1 MATVTINDEGKDIER
16 VLGQMGLKATFID
29 GAQAPQ
35 LFRFN
40 FETQGAPSYSKIK
53 KTVERLREHAG
64 NYEYADTPT
73 GKGFSI
79 IRPKTRPS
87 PVYLSNDKV
96 QDKTLAAIQADP
108 NALQKCYLYFGQDTY
123 GNDIIRNMD
132 DCKSMLVA
140 GTAGSG
146 KSVFLNS
153 FIIQILLYSNANLIL
168 IDPKDGAEF
177 GIYENDVHNR
187 IFQIAKNTPDAVKA
201 LKYAFEVMQQRYA
214 EMGQG
219 YQKKYGGN
227 RLIVVIDEL
236 AELMEENREE
246 VEQYVRRIAAKGR
259 AAGVHLIVATQVP
272 YTSVITGL
280 IKYNLQTKI
289 CLKTANAR
297 HSMNVMDKGD
307 GAKLLG
313 RGDAYIKFEDNPE
326 FIRAQTPYVSDNEIW
341 KLITTRTV

>member
-16 VLGQMGLKATFID
+16 VLGQLGLRAKYID
-29 GAQAPQ
+29 GVCAPQ
-35 LFRFN
+35 LYRFN
-40 FETQGAPSYSKIK
+40 FETQGAPTVNTIK
-53 KTVERLREHAG
+53 RAVERLRQNFG
-64 NYEYADTPT
+64 GYEYADTPN

-79 IRPKTRPS
+79 IRPKNRPN
-87 PVYLSNDKV
+87 PVWVSNH
-96 QDKTLAAIQADP
+96 QEQIAAARNADE
-108 NALQKCYLYFGQDTY
+108 NGIQKCYLYFGQDTC
-123 GNDIIRNMD
+123 GHDIIRNID

-153 FIIQILLYSNANLIL
+153 IIIQILLYSNADLIL

-187 IFQIAKNTPDAVKA
+187 ICTIAKNTPDAVKA
-201 LKYAFEVMQQRYA
+201 LKYAFDVMQKRYA

-227 RLIVVIDEL
+227 RIIVVIDEL

-259 AAGVHLIVATQVP
+259 AAGVHIIVATQVFRKSILTDELL
-272 YTSVITGL
+272 YRLS
-280 IKYNLQTKI
+280 TKI
-289 CLKTANAR
+289 CLKTANLTQ
-297 HSMNVMDKGD
+297 SKLIIDIGD

-326 FIRAQTPYVSDNEIW
+326 FIRVQTPYVTNDQIW
-341 KLITTRTV
+341 ELITKRTV

>member
-1 MATVTINDEGKDIER
+1 M
-16 VLGQMGLKATFID
+16 
-29 GAQAPQ
+29 
-35 LFRFN
+35 LFR
-40 FETQGAPSYSKIK
+40 S
-53 KTVERLREHAG
+53 
-64 NYEYADTPT
+64 
-73 GKGFSI
+73 
-79 IRPKTRPS
+79 
-87 PVYLSNDKV
+87 
-96 QDKTLAAIQADP
+96 
-108 NALQKCYLYFGQDTY
+108 
-123 GNDIIRNMD
+123 
-132 DCKSMLVA
+132 
-140 GTAGSG
+140 
-146 KSVFLNS
+146 
-153 FIIQILLYSNANLIL
+153 LLYSNADLIL

-187 IFQIAKNTPDAVKA
+187 IKQIAKNTPDAVKA
-201 LKYAFEVMQQRYA
+201 LKYAFDVMQKRYA

-246 VEQYVRRIAAKGR
+246 VEQYVRRIAAKGC
-259 AAGVHLIVATQVP
+259 AAGVHLIVATQVFRK
-272 YTSVITGL
+272 SVLTDEIL
-280 IKYNLQTKI
+280 YSLNTKI

-341 KLITTRTV
+341 ELITKRTV

>member
-16 VLGQMGLKATFID
+16 VLGQLDLRATYID
-29 GAQAPQ
+29 GTIAPQ
-35 LFRFN
+35 LYRFN
-40 FETQGAPSYSKIK
+40 FETHNAPTISAIK
-53 KTVERLREHAG
+53 RAIERLRQNCG
-64 NYEYADTPT
+64 NYEYAETPT

-79 IRPKTRPS
+79 IRPKDRPT
-87 PVYLSNDKV
+87 PVWLANV
-96 QDKTLAAIQADP
+96 QEKIKAARNADE
-108 NALQKCYLYFGQDTY
+108 NGIQKCYLFFGRDTF
-123 GNDIIRNMD
+123 GNDIIRNID

-146 KSVFLNS
+146 KSVVLND
-153 FIIQILLYSNANLIL
+153 FIIQILLYSNADLIL

-187 IFQIAKNTPDAVKA
+187 ICTVAKNTQDAVKA
-201 LKYAFEVMQQRYA
+201 LKYAFDVMQKRYT

-219 YQKKYGGN
+219 YQKKYAGN

-246 VEQYVRRIAAKGR
+246 VEEKVRRIAAKGR
-259 AAGVHLIVATQVP
+259 AAGVHLIVATQDPRAQV
-272 YTSVITGL
+272 VTGL

-313 RGDAYIKFEDNPE
+313 RGDAYIKFEDTPE
-326 FIRAQTPYVSDNEIW
+326 FIRVQTPYCSDEQIW
-341 KLITTRTV
+341 ELITKRTV

>member
-1 MATVTINDEGKDIER
+1 MATVTMETEGKGLER
-16 VLGQMGLKATFID
+16 NLAICNIQARYTNGTI
-29 GAQAPQ
+29 APQ
-35 LFRFN
+35 LFRFD
-40 FETQGAPSYSKIK
+40 FEMVKPAKVTAIK
-53 KTVERLREHAG
+53 NAVQLLRNYYG
-64 NYEYADTPT
+64 DYEYAETPN

-79 IRPKTRPS
+79 IRPLDKPS
-87 PVYLSNDKV
+87 PVYLANL
-96 QDKTLAAIQADP
+96 QEQTKTAIAKDP
-108 NALQKCYLYFGQDTY
+108 NGKQKCYLCFGQDTF
-123 GNDIIRNMD
+123 GNNIIRNID

-146 KSVFLNS
+146 KSVVLND
-153 FIIQILLYSNANLIL
+153 FIIQILLYSNADLIL

-187 IFQIAKNTPDAVKA
+187 ILQIAKNTPDAIKA
-201 LKYAFEVMQQRYA
+201 LKYAFDVMQKRYT

-227 RLIVVIDEL
+227 RLIIVIDEL
-236 AELMEENREE
+236 AELMEENHEE
-246 VEQYVRRIAAKGR
+246 VEEKVRRIAAKGR
-259 AAGVHLIVATQVP
+259 AAGVHLIVATQDPRAQV
-272 YTSVITGL
+272 VTGL

-313 RGDAYIKFEDNPE
+313 RGDAYIKFEDTPE
-326 FIRAQTPYVSDNEIW
+326 FIRVQTPYVSDEQIW
-341 KLITTRTV
+341 KLITKRTA